1 MEKLKLTIFIIIF
14 LVGAYFTVFIPFV
27 GLILGFFC
35 MGIAT
40 PKTDGRFKT
49 GFKNNEEVNKP
60 LAALGLL
67 WLTTGILTFFLLP
80 HKDKPPTQSSSISQS
95 VQIQGIEPVQIQSM
109 QPVRTQSRQ
118 QTVTARDSAISLL
131 NQMITIAAD
140 DGGVGRAE
148 ELNSLKQR
156 IDALPK
162 PAQGDKQRAW
172 MANDNGLAA
181 YKVGQYEQAKE
192 YFLSAYQADPTD
204 AEIANNLVLVYLN
217 LGDSKKVI
225 ETLTTALTLD
235 PGRPASWLYLATYY
249 ALQGQQQVAVA
260 CYVLTYHFAPNP
272 NKVLEL
278 LQKLATEPGEPKVQ
292 QAAQQALQL
301 SLFQEETGD

>member
-1 MEKLKLTIFIIIF
+1 MKTLKFTIFLIIF
-14 LVGAYFTVFIPFV
+14 LIGAFFIFV
-27 GLILGFFC
+27 DPSLAVVLVLISLGF
-35 MGIAT
+35 GVT
-40 PKTDGRFKT
+40 KTDRRFKT
-49 GFKNNEEVNKP
+49 GHKP
-60 LAALGLL
+60 GGSASLVLVGFLWFALAIVLHSFGY
-67 WLTTGILTFFLLP
+67 
-80 HKDKPPTQSSSISQS
+80 KDRPSTQSSPSSQS
-95 VQIQGIEPVQIQSM
+95 VQ
-109 QPVRTQSRQ
+109 TQSRQ
-118 QTVTARDSAISLL
+118 QTVTAQDSAVRTQSSQQTVTAQDSAISLL
-131 NQMITIAAD
+131 NQMIAIAAD

-148 ELNSLKQR
+148 ELISLKQR

-181 YKVGQYEQAKE
+181 YKAGQYEQAKE

-204 AEIANNLVLVYLN
+204 VEIAGNLALVYLN
-217 LGDSKKVI
+217 LGDSKQVI

-235 PGRPASWLYLATYY
+235 PGRASSWLYLATYY

-260 CYVLTYHFAPNP
+260 CYALTYHFAPNP

-278 LQKLATEPGEPKVQ
+278 LQKLTTDSGQPKVQ